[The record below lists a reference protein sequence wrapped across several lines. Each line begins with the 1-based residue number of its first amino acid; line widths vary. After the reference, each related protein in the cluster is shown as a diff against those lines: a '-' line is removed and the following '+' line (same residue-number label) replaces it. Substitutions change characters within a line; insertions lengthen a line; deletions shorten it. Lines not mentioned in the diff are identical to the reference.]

1 MEELI
6 NLLCNLGYTKEESK
20 EILNTYSLNAY
31 KPETLKKK
39 IEEINIYMKKLGY
52 SKKEVIKMPAI
63 YSYSIDN
70 IKQKIEDM
78 KKLGYSKKEVIKMT
92 KSLPAIYGYSIDNI
106 KKKIEDMKKLG
117 YSKEEVIK
125 MTKSLP
131 SIYCLS
137 IDNIK
142 KKIEDMEELGYS
154 KAEVIKITKSMP
166 SLYGYSIDTLK
177 QKIEDMEKLG
187 YSRAEV
193 IKMTKSLPAIYG
205 YNIDNIKQKIED
217 MEKLGYSRAEVIKM
231 TKSLPAIYGLSI
243 DNIKQKIDFYDSIG
257 LHELA
262 INDTKKLM
270 QSVSLSYARYMF
282 YKEKNIEITDKS
294 YNKLF
299 INQKQFQKAYGIT
312 KEELLEKYDYQ
323 AYIQQKKTQDL
334 GKETLGIQKDT
345 PYIQQTE
352 HAMNNQ
358 KQMLEQK
365 NQDGI
370 NID

>member
-1 MEELI
+1 MKLEELI
-6 NLLCNLGYTKEESK
+6 ILLCNFGYTKEESK
-20 EILNTYSLNAY
+20 EILNTYPLNAC

-39 IEEINIYMKKLGY
+39 IEEINMYM
-52 SKKEVIKMPAI
+52 E
-63 YSYSIDN
+63 
-70 IKQKIEDM
+70 
-78 KKLGYSKKEVIKMT
+78 
-92 KSLPAIYGYSIDNI
+92 
-106 KKKIEDMKKLG
+106 KLG

-131 SIYCLS
+131 
-137 IDNIK
+137 
-142 KKIEDMEELGYS
+142 
-154 KAEVIKITKSMP
+154 T
-166 SLYGYSIDTLK
+166 
-177 QKIEDMEKLG
+177 
-187 YSRAEV
+187 
-193 IKMTKSLPAIYG
+193 
-205 YNIDNIKQKIED
+205 
-217 MEKLGYSRAEVIKM
+217 
-231 TKSLPAIYGLSI
+231 IYGLSI

-299 INQKQFQKAYGIT
+299 IDQKQFQKVYGIT

-334 GKETLGIQKDT
+334 GKETLEIQKDT

-352 HAMNNQ
+352 HAINNQ
-358 KQMLEQK
+358 EQMLEQK
-365 NQDGI
+365 NQDGV

>member
-6 NLLCNLGYTKEESK
+6 ILLCNFGYTKEESK
-20 EILNTYSLNAY
+20 EILNTYPLNTC

-39 IEEINIYMKKLGY
+39 IEEINMYM
-52 SKKEVIKMPAI
+52 E
-63 YSYSIDN
+63 
-70 IKQKIEDM
+70 
-78 KKLGYSKKEVIKMT
+78 
-92 KSLPAIYGYSIDNI
+92 
-106 KKKIEDMKKLG
+106 KLG

-131 SIYCLS
+131 
-137 IDNIK
+137 
-142 KKIEDMEELGYS
+142 
-154 KAEVIKITKSMP
+154 T
-166 SLYGYSIDTLK
+166 
-177 QKIEDMEKLG
+177 
-187 YSRAEV
+187 
-193 IKMTKSLPAIYG
+193 
-205 YNIDNIKQKIED
+205 
-217 MEKLGYSRAEVIKM
+217 
-231 TKSLPAIYGLSI
+231 IYGLSI

-334 GKETLGIQKDT
+334 GKETLEIQKDT

-352 HAMNNQ
+352 HAINNQ
-358 KQMLEQK
+358 EQMLEQK
-365 NQDGI
+365 NQDGV

>member
-6 NLLCNLGYTKEESK
+6 ILLCNFGYTKEESK
-20 EILNTYSLNAY
+20 EILNTYPLNTC

-39 IEEINIYMKKLGY
+39 IEEINMY
-52 SKKEVIKMPAI
+52 
-63 YSYSIDN
+63 
-70 IKQKIEDM
+70 
-78 KKLGYSKKEVIKMT
+78 
-92 KSLPAIYGYSIDNI
+92 
-106 KKKIEDMKKLG
+106 
-117 YSKEEVIK
+117 
-125 MTKSLP
+125 
-131 SIYCLS
+131 
-137 IDNIK
+137 
-142 KKIEDMEELGYS
+142 
-154 KAEVIKITKSMP
+154 
-166 SLYGYSIDTLK
+166 
-177 QKIEDMEKLG
+177 
-187 YSRAEV
+187 
-193 IKMTKSLPAIYG
+193 
-205 YNIDNIKQKIED
+205 

-282 YKEKNIEITDKS
+282 YKEKDIEITDKS

-334 GKETLGIQKDT
+334 GKETLEIQKDT
-345 PYIQQTE
+345 PYIKQTE
-352 HAMNNQ
+352 HAINNQ
-358 KQMLEQK
+358 EQMLEQK
-365 NQDGI
+365 NQDGV

>member
-6 NLLCNLGYTKEESK
+6 ILLCNFGYTKEESK
-20 EILNTYSLNAY
+20 EILNTYPLNAC

-39 IEEINIYMKKLGY
+39 IEEINMYM
-52 SKKEVIKMPAI
+52 E
-63 YSYSIDN
+63 
-70 IKQKIEDM
+70 
-78 KKLGYSKKEVIKMT
+78 
-92 KSLPAIYGYSIDNI
+92 
-106 KKKIEDMKKLG
+106 KLG

-131 SIYCLS
+131 
-137 IDNIK
+137 
-142 KKIEDMEELGYS
+142 
-154 KAEVIKITKSMP
+154 T
-166 SLYGYSIDTLK
+166 
-177 QKIEDMEKLG
+177 
-187 YSRAEV
+187 
-193 IKMTKSLPAIYG
+193 
-205 YNIDNIKQKIED
+205 
-217 MEKLGYSRAEVIKM
+217 
-231 TKSLPAIYGLSI
+231 IYGLSI

-334 GKETLGIQKDT
+334 GKETLEIQKDT

-352 HAMNNQ
+352 HAINNQ
-358 KQMLEQK
+358 EQMLEQK
-365 NQDGI
+365 NQDGV

>member
-6 NLLCNLGYTKEESK
+6 ILLCNFGYTKEESK
-20 EILNTYSLNAY
+20 EILNTYPLNAC

-39 IEEINIYMKKLGY
+39 IEEINMYM
-52 SKKEVIKMPAI
+52 E
-63 YSYSIDN
+63 
-70 IKQKIEDM
+70 
-78 KKLGYSKKEVIKMT
+78 
-92 KSLPAIYGYSIDNI
+92 
-106 KKKIEDMKKLG
+106 KLG

-131 SIYCLS
+131 
-137 IDNIK
+137 
-142 KKIEDMEELGYS
+142 
-154 KAEVIKITKSMP
+154 T
-166 SLYGYSIDTLK
+166 
-177 QKIEDMEKLG
+177 
-187 YSRAEV
+187 
-193 IKMTKSLPAIYG
+193 
-205 YNIDNIKQKIED
+205 
-217 MEKLGYSRAEVIKM
+217 
-231 TKSLPAIYGLSI
+231 IYGLSI

-334 GKETLGIQKDT
+334 GKETLKIQKET
-345 PYIQQTE
+345 SYIKQTE
-352 HAMNNQ
+352 QAMNNQ
-358 KQMLEQK
+358 EQMLEQK
-365 NQDGI
+365 NQDDV

>member
-6 NLLCNLGYTKEESK
+6 ILLCNFGYTKEESK
-20 EILNTYSLNAY
+20 EILNTYPLNAC

-39 IEEINIYMKKLGY
+39 IEEINMYM
-52 SKKEVIKMPAI
+52 E
-63 YSYSIDN
+63 
-70 IKQKIEDM
+70 
-78 KKLGYSKKEVIKMT
+78 
-92 KSLPAIYGYSIDNI
+92 
-106 KKKIEDMKKLG
+106 KLG

-131 SIYCLS
+131 
-137 IDNIK
+137 
-142 KKIEDMEELGYS
+142 
-154 KAEVIKITKSMP
+154 T
-166 SLYGYSIDTLK
+166 
-177 QKIEDMEKLG
+177 
-187 YSRAEV
+187 
-193 IKMTKSLPAIYG
+193 
-205 YNIDNIKQKIED
+205 
-217 MEKLGYSRAEVIKM
+217 
-231 TKSLPAIYGLSI
+231 IYGLSI

-282 YKEKNIEITDKS
+282 YKEKDIEITDKS

-334 GKETLGIQKDT
+334 GKETLEIQKDT
-345 PYIQQTE
+345 PYIKQTE
-352 HAMNNQ
+352 HAINNQ
-358 KQMLEQK
+358 EQMLEQK
-365 NQDGI
+365 NQDGV

>member
-6 NLLCNLGYTKEESK
+6 ILLCNFGYTKEESK
-20 EILNTYSLNAY
+20 EILNTYPLNTC

-39 IEEINIYMKKLGY
+39 IEEINMYM
-52 SKKEVIKMPAI
+52 E
-63 YSYSIDN
+63 
-70 IKQKIEDM
+70 
-78 KKLGYSKKEVIKMT
+78 
-92 KSLPAIYGYSIDNI
+92 
-106 KKKIEDMKKLG
+106 KLG

-131 SIYCLS
+131 
-137 IDNIK
+137 
-142 KKIEDMEELGYS
+142 
-154 KAEVIKITKSMP
+154 T
-166 SLYGYSIDTLK
+166 
-177 QKIEDMEKLG
+177 
-187 YSRAEV
+187 
-193 IKMTKSLPAIYG
+193 
-205 YNIDNIKQKIED
+205 
-217 MEKLGYSRAEVIKM
+217 
-231 TKSLPAIYGLSI
+231 IYGLSI

-262 INDTKKLM
+262 INDTKQLM

-334 GKETLGIQKDT
+334 GKETLKIQKET
-345 PYIQQTE
+345 SYIKQTE
-352 HAMNNQ
+352 HAINNQ
-358 KQMLEQK
+358 EQMLEQK
-365 NQDGI
+365 NQDGV

>member
-6 NLLCNLGYTKEESK
+6 ILLCNFGYTKEESK
-20 EILNTYSLNAY
+20 EILNTYSLNTY

-39 IEEINIYMKKLGY
+39 IEEINMYM
-52 SKKEVIKMPAI
+52 E
-63 YSYSIDN
+63 
-70 IKQKIEDM
+70 
-78 KKLGYSKKEVIKMT
+78 
-92 KSLPAIYGYSIDNI
+92 
-106 KKKIEDMKKLG
+106 KLG

-131 SIYCLS
+131 VIYSLS

-142 KKIEDMEELGYS
+142 QKIEDIEKLGYS

-193 IKMTKSLPAIYG
+193 IKMTKSLPAIYS
-205 YNIDNIKQKIED
+205 Y
-217 MEKLGYSRAEVIKM
+217 
-231 TKSLPAIYGLSI
+231 SI

-262 INDTKKLM
+262 INDTKQLM

-334 GKETLGIQKDT
+334 GKETLEIQKET
-345 PYIQQTE
+345 SYIKQTE
-352 HAMNNQ
+352 QAMNNQ
-358 KQMLEQK
+358 EQMLEQK
-365 NQDGI
+365 NQDDV

>member
-154 KAEVIKITKSMP
+154 KE
-166 SLYGYSIDTLK
+166 
-177 QKIEDMEKLG
+177 
-187 YSRAEV
+187 EV
-193 IKMTKSLPAIYG
+193 IKMTKNLPSIYSL
-205 YNIDNIKQKIED
+205 N
-217 MEKLGYSRAEVIKM
+217 
-231 TKSLPAIYGLSI
+231 I

-262 INDTKKLM
+262 INDTKQLM

-294 YNKLF
+294 YKKLF
-299 INQKQFQKAYGIT
+299 IGQKRFEKAYGIT

-334 GKETLGIQKDT
+334 GKETLEIQKGT
-345 PYIQQTE
+345 SYIKQTE
-352 HAMNNQ
+352 QAMNNQ
-358 KQMLEQK
+358 EQMLEQK
-365 NQDGI
+365 NQADI

>member
-6 NLLCNLGYTKEESK
+6 ILLCNFGYTKEESK
-20 EILNTYSLNAY
+20 EILNTYPLNTY

-39 IEEINIYMKKLGY
+39 IEEINMYMEKLGY
-52 SKKEVIKMPAI
+52 SKEEVIKMTKSQPAI
-63 YSYSIDN
+63 YGLSIDN

-78 KKLGYSKKEVIKMT
+78 E
-92 KSLPAIYGYSIDNI
+92 
-106 KKKIEDMKKLG
+106 KLG

-131 SIYCLS
+131 
-137 IDNIK
+137 
-142 KKIEDMEELGYS
+142 
-154 KAEVIKITKSMP
+154 T
-166 SLYGYSIDTLK
+166 
-177 QKIEDMEKLG
+177 
-187 YSRAEV
+187 
-193 IKMTKSLPAIYG
+193 IYG
-205 YNIDNIKQKIED
+205 ISIDNIKQKIED
-217 MEKLGYSRAEVIKM
+217 MEKLGYSKAEVIRM
-231 TKSLPAIYGLSI
+231 TKSLPTIYGYSI

-262 INDTKKLM
+262 INDTKQLM

-282 YKEKNIEITDKS
+282 YKEKGIEITDKS

-299 INQKQFQKAYGIT
+299 INQKQFEKAYRIT
-312 KEELLEKYDYQ
+312 KVELLEKYDYE

-334 GKETLGIQKDT
+334 GKETLEIQKDT

-358 KQMLEQK
+358 EQMLEQK

>member
-6 NLLCNLGYTKEESK
+6 ILLCNFGYTKEESK
-20 EILNTYSLNAY
+20 EILNTYSLNTY

-39 IEEINIYMKKLGY
+39 IEEINMYM
-52 SKKEVIKMPAI
+52 E
-63 YSYSIDN
+63 
-70 IKQKIEDM
+70 
-78 KKLGYSKKEVIKMT
+78 
-92 KSLPAIYGYSIDNI
+92 
-106 KKKIEDMKKLG
+106 KLG

-131 SIYCLS
+131 TIYS
-137 IDNIK
+137 
-142 KKIEDMEELGYS
+142 
-154 KAEVIKITKSMP
+154 
-166 SLYGYSIDTLK
+166 
-177 QKIEDMEKLG
+177 
-187 YSRAEV
+187 
-193 IKMTKSLPAIYG
+193 
-205 YNIDNIKQKIED
+205 
-217 MEKLGYSRAEVIKM
+217 
-231 TKSLPAIYGLSI
+231 LSI
-243 DNIKQKIDFYDSIG
+243 DNIKQKTDFYDSIG
-257 LHELA
+257 LHELT
-262 INDTKKLM
+262 INDTKQLM

-334 GKETLGIQKDT
+334 GKETLEIQKDT

-358 KQMLEQK
+358 EQMLEQK

>member
-6 NLLCNLGYTKEESK
+6 ILLCNFGYTKEESK
-20 EILNTYSLNAY
+20 EILNTYPLNAC

-39 IEEINIYMKKLGY
+39 IEEINMYV
-52 SKKEVIKMPAI
+52 E
-63 YSYSIDN
+63 
-70 IKQKIEDM
+70 
-78 KKLGYSKKEVIKMT
+78 
-92 KSLPAIYGYSIDNI
+92 
-106 KKKIEDMKKLG
+106 KLG

-131 SIYCLS
+131 
-137 IDNIK
+137 
-142 KKIEDMEELGYS
+142 
-154 KAEVIKITKSMP
+154 T
-166 SLYGYSIDTLK
+166 
-177 QKIEDMEKLG
+177 
-187 YSRAEV
+187 
-193 IKMTKSLPAIYG
+193 
-205 YNIDNIKQKIED
+205 
-217 MEKLGYSRAEVIKM
+217 
-231 TKSLPAIYGLSI
+231 IYGLSI

-299 INQKQFQKAYGIT
+299 INQKQFQKVYGIT

-334 GKETLGIQKDT
+334 GKETLEIQKDT

-352 HAMNNQ
+352 HTINNQ
-358 KQMLEQK
+358 EQMLEQK
-365 NQDGI
+365 NQDGV

>member
-6 NLLCNLGYTKEESK
+6 ILLCNFGYTKEESK
-20 EILNTYSLNAY
+20 EILNTYSLNTC

-39 IEEINIYMKKLGY
+39 IEEINMYMEKLGY
-52 SKKEVIKMPAI
+52 SKEEVIKMTKSQPAI
-63 YSYSIDN
+63 YGYSIDN

-78 KKLGYSKKEVIKMT
+78 E
-92 KSLPAIYGYSIDNI
+92 
-106 KKKIEDMKKLG
+106 KLG

-125 MTKSLP
+125 MTKSL
-131 SIYCLS
+131 SQIYGYS

-142 KKIEDMEELGYS
+142 QKIEVMEKLGYS
-154 KAEVIKITKSMP
+154 REEVIKMTKSLP
-166 SLYGYSIDTLK
+166 AIYGLSIDTLK

-187 YSRAEV
+187 YSKEEV
-193 IKMTKSLPAIYG
+193 IKMTKSLPTIYG
-205 YNIDNIKQKIED
+205 Y
-217 MEKLGYSRAEVIKM
+217 
-231 TKSLPAIYGLSI
+231 SI

-262 INDTKKLM
+262 INDTKQLM

-299 INQKQFQKAYGIT
+299 INQKRFEKAYGIT

-334 GKETLGIQKDT
+334 GKEMLGIQKET
-345 PYIQQTE
+345 SYINQTE
-352 HAMNNQ
+352 QAMNNQ
-358 KQMLEQK
+358 EQMLEQK
-365 NQDGI
+365 NQDGV

>member
-6 NLLCNLGYTKEESK
+6 ILLCNFGYTKEESK
-20 EILNTYSLNAY
+20 EILNTYPLNAC

-39 IEEINIYMKKLGY
+39 IEEINMYM
-52 SKKEVIKMPAI
+52 E
-63 YSYSIDN
+63 
-70 IKQKIEDM
+70 
-78 KKLGYSKKEVIKMT
+78 
-92 KSLPAIYGYSIDNI
+92 
-106 KKKIEDMKKLG
+106 KLG

-131 SIYCLS
+131 
-137 IDNIK
+137 
-142 KKIEDMEELGYS
+142 
-154 KAEVIKITKSMP
+154 T
-166 SLYGYSIDTLK
+166 
-177 QKIEDMEKLG
+177 
-187 YSRAEV
+187 
-193 IKMTKSLPAIYG
+193 
-205 YNIDNIKQKIED
+205 
-217 MEKLGYSRAEVIKM
+217 
-231 TKSLPAIYGLSI
+231 IYGLSI

-299 INQKQFQKAYGIT
+299 INQKQFEKAYRIT
-312 KEELLEKYDYQ
+312 KVELLEKYDYE

-334 GKETLGIQKDT
+334 GKETLEIQKDT

-358 KQMLEQK
+358 EQMLEQK
-365 NQDGI
+365 NQDGV

>member
-1 MEELI
+1 M
-6 NLLCNLGYTKEESK
+6 NKYP
-20 EILNTYSLNAY
+20 LNTC

-39 IEEINIYMKKLGY
+39 IEEINMYM
-52 SKKEVIKMPAI
+52 E
-63 YSYSIDN
+63 
-70 IKQKIEDM
+70 
-78 KKLGYSKKEVIKMT
+78 
-92 KSLPAIYGYSIDNI
+92 
-106 KKKIEDMKKLG
+106 KLG

-131 SIYCLS
+131 
-137 IDNIK
+137 
-142 KKIEDMEELGYS
+142 
-154 KAEVIKITKSMP
+154 
-166 SLYGYSIDTLK
+166 
-177 QKIEDMEKLG
+177 
-187 YSRAEV
+187 
-193 IKMTKSLPAIYG
+193 AIYSHS
-205 YNIDNIKQKIED
+205 IDNIKQKIED

-231 TKSLPAIYGLSI
+231 TKSLPAIYGYSI

-262 INDTKKLM
+262 INDTKRLM

-345 PYIQQTE
+345 SYIQQTE

-358 KQMLEQK
+358 EQMLGQK

>member
-6 NLLCNLGYTKEESK
+6 ILLCNFGYTKEESK
-20 EILNTYSLNAY
+20 EILNTYPLNTC

-39 IEEINIYMKKLGY
+39 IEEINMYMEKLGY
-52 SKKEVIKMPAI
+52 SKEEVIKMTKSQPTI
-63 YSYSIDN
+63 YGLSIDN

-78 KKLGYSKKEVIKMT
+78 EKLGYSK
-92 KSLPAIYGYSIDNI
+92 A
-106 KKKIEDMKKLG
+106 
-117 YSKEEVIK
+117 EVIK

-142 KKIEDMEELGYS
+142 KKIEDME
-154 KAEVIKITKSMP
+154 KI
-166 SLYGYSIDTLK
+166 
-177 QKIEDMEKLG
+177 G

-193 IKMTKSLPAIYG
+193 IKVTKSMPTIYG
-205 YNIDNIKQKIED
+205 YSIDNIKQKIED
-217 MEKLGYSRAEVIKM
+217 MEKLGYSKEEVIKM
-231 TKSLPAIYGLSI
+231 TKNLPAIYSLNI

-282 YKEKNIEITDKS
+282 YKEKNIEINDKS

-299 INQKQFQKAYGIT
+299 IGQKLFEKAYGIT

-334 GKETLGIQKDT
+334 GKETLEIQKDT

-358 KQMLEQK
+358 EQMLEQK

>member
-6 NLLCNLGYTKEESK
+6 ILLCNFGYTKEESK
-20 EILNTYSLNAY
+20 EILNTYPLNAC

-39 IEEINIYMKKLGY
+39 IEEINMYM
-52 SKKEVIKMPAI
+52 E
-63 YSYSIDN
+63 
-70 IKQKIEDM
+70 
-78 KKLGYSKKEVIKMT
+78 
-92 KSLPAIYGYSIDNI
+92 
-106 KKKIEDMKKLG
+106 KLG

-131 SIYCLS
+131 
-137 IDNIK
+137 
-142 KKIEDMEELGYS
+142 
-154 KAEVIKITKSMP
+154 
-166 SLYGYSIDTLK
+166 
-177 QKIEDMEKLG
+177 
-187 YSRAEV
+187 
-193 IKMTKSLPAIYG
+193 AIYG
-205 YNIDNIKQKIED
+205 Y
-217 MEKLGYSRAEVIKM
+217 
-231 TKSLPAIYGLSI
+231 SI

-334 GKETLGIQKDT
+334 GKETLEIQKDT

-352 HAMNNQ
+352 HAINNQ
-358 KQMLEQK
+358 EQMLEQK
-365 NQDGI
+365 NQDGV

>member
-6 NLLCNLGYTKEESK
+6 ILLCNFGYTKEESK
-20 EILNTYSLNAY
+20 EILNTYPLNTC

-39 IEEINIYMKKLGY
+39 IEEINMYM
-52 SKKEVIKMPAI
+52 E
-63 YSYSIDN
+63 
-70 IKQKIEDM
+70 
-78 KKLGYSKKEVIKMT
+78 
-92 KSLPAIYGYSIDNI
+92 
-106 KKKIEDMKKLG
+106 KLG

-131 SIYCLS
+131 
-137 IDNIK
+137 
-142 KKIEDMEELGYS
+142 
-154 KAEVIKITKSMP
+154 
-166 SLYGYSIDTLK
+166 
-177 QKIEDMEKLG
+177 
-187 YSRAEV
+187 
-193 IKMTKSLPAIYG
+193 AIYG
-205 YNIDNIKQKIED
+205 Y
-217 MEKLGYSRAEVIKM
+217 
-231 TKSLPAIYGLSI
+231 SI

-334 GKETLGIQKDT
+334 GKETLEIQKDT

-352 HAMNNQ
+352 HAINNQ
-358 KQMLEQK
+358 EQMLEQK
-365 NQDGI
+365 NQDGV

>member
-6 NLLCNLGYTKEESK
+6 ILLCNFGYTKEESK
-20 EILNTYSLNAY
+20 EILNTYPLNTC

-39 IEEINIYMKKLGY
+39 IEEINMYM
-52 SKKEVIKMPAI
+52 E
-63 YSYSIDN
+63 
-70 IKQKIEDM
+70 
-78 KKLGYSKKEVIKMT
+78 
-92 KSLPAIYGYSIDNI
+92 
-106 KKKIEDMKKLG
+106 KLG

-131 SIYCLS
+131 
-137 IDNIK
+137 
-142 KKIEDMEELGYS
+142 
-154 KAEVIKITKSMP
+154 T
-166 SLYGYSIDTLK
+166 
-177 QKIEDMEKLG
+177 
-187 YSRAEV
+187 
-193 IKMTKSLPAIYG
+193 
-205 YNIDNIKQKIED
+205 
-217 MEKLGYSRAEVIKM
+217 
-231 TKSLPAIYGLSI
+231 IYGLSI

-262 INDTKKLM
+262 INDTKQLM

-282 YKEKNIEITDKS
+282 YKEKDIEITDKS

-334 GKETLGIQKDT
+334 GKETLEIQKGT
-345 PYIQQTE
+345 SYIKQTE
-352 HAMNNQ
+352 QAMNNQ
-358 KQMLEQK
+358 EQMLEQK
-365 NQDGI
+365 NQADI

>member
-6 NLLCNLGYTKEESK
+6 NLLCNLGYTKDVSK
-20 EILNTYSLNAY
+20 EILNTFPLNTY

-39 IEEINIYMKKLGY
+39 IEEINMYMEK
-52 SKKEVIKMPAI
+52 
-63 YSYSIDN
+63 
-70 IKQKIEDM
+70 
-78 KKLGYSKKEVIKMT
+78 
-92 KSLPAIYGYSIDNI
+92 
-106 KKKIEDMKKLG
+106 
-117 YSKEEVIK
+117 
-125 MTKSLP
+125 
-131 SIYCLS
+131 
-137 IDNIK
+137 
-142 KKIEDMEELGYS
+142 LGYS
-154 KAEVIKITKSMP
+154 KAEVIK
-166 SLYGYSIDTLK
+166 
-177 QKIEDMEKLG
+177 
-187 YSRAEV
+187 
-193 IKMTKSLPAIYG
+193 MTKNLPSIYSL
-205 YNIDNIKQKIED
+205 N
-217 MEKLGYSRAEVIKM
+217 
-231 TKSLPAIYGLSI
+231 I

-299 INQKQFQKAYGIT
+299 IDQKQFQKVYGIT

-334 GKETLGIQKDT
+334 GKETLEIQKDT

-352 HAMNNQ
+352 HAINNQ
-358 KQMLEQK
+358 EQMLEQK
-365 NQDGI
+365 NQDGV